1 MKPVA
6 HIHYLLIVLFYLT
19 ITHLQAQ
26 QIFIEKS
33 DDLGI
38 NHYATDPNAMGGGV
52 AIFDFNNDGFEDIY
66 LIGGINDDKLYEN
79 MGDNTFKDVTVEKRI
94 SFFSLV
100 KTMGVVTGDIDND
113 GYSDLFI
120 TTAENGHCYLLKN
133 EQGKSFKDISIPAGI
148 THESWSTTATMAD
161 YDLDGDLDIYV
172 GNYVSYNALPFED
185 NITNAERDFFYQ
197 NNGNGTFTKIENPLR
212 EEQAGCTLVTSFSD
226 FDQDGDPD
234 LFVLNDFGDFY
245 QSNKLLSNN
254 FPLTDFNEITDT
266 SNMNAEINSMGIA
279 TGDFN
284 EDGNFDYYITNIGH
298 NILYQGNNNH
308 IFINTSD
315 IEKVNDGTGV
325 SWGTAFLDVNNDSY
339 LDLLVAKGT
348 LAALDIPQKNKFYL
362 RNNQGVFEDMSEI
375 QMLDDPN
382 RARGMSFGDLNNDGK
397 PDLIVCNIKVEPENQ
412 GGTLVYLNNNKSAEA
427 NWVKVSLQGVENNK
441 NAYGSI
447 VKAYINN
454 RQLIREVSA
463 GQSYLSQYS
472 PTAHFGLGNA
482 TKIDSIVVEWPGK
495 KTKNVHKDL
504 DINQTYKIIENG
516 AHYVLESLKLTLP
529 EGESAFL
536 EGAEQTQPGIYRDT
550 ILTASPKLI
559 RITKLDFDSDSDLGN
574 DNSSQY
580 SVARQW
586 NELLLESIRND
597 YARPTVHARNL
608 FHISLAMYEAFSAY
622 NQETKPYFLGNT
634 VGNYKVDFNGIASPN
649 DIQKAQEEAMS
660 YACYRLLNHRFKNS
674 PGYIEIRGD
683 YTRLMLQLGYEPS
696 FISTDY
702 SDGNA
707 AALGNYIAEQLIAF
721 GLQDGSNEIYGYKN
735 TFYEPK
741 NEPLIV
747 NEPGN
752 PTITY
757 PNNWQPLSI
766 RNFIDQS
773 GNVIGE
779 DIPDFLSP
787 EWGEVIPFALANS
800 NLTIHNKDGEN
811 YWIYH
816 NPGKPSLLED
826 NRAKGLE
833 NAYKWGFSMVSVW
846 SSHLDPSD
854 GKMIDISPASIG
866 NVQIDSF
873 PETFQEYQSYY
884 KFFEGGDIGKGH
896 SVNPV
901 TGIPYTPQMVPRGDY
916 ARVLAEFWADGP
928 DSETPPGHWFT
939 ILNYVNDHPLMEKK
953 FSGKGNLLSDLEWD
967 VKSYFLLAG
976 AMHDAAI
983 TAWSIKGYYDYIRPI
998 SAIRYMA
1005 SKGQDSDQN
1014 LINYHPEGIPLI
1026 PGYIEIVKEGDLL
1039 AGANNEHVGDI
1050 KLYAWKGTHFIN
1062 NPDTDEAGVDWILA
1076 ENWVPYQRPSFV
1088 TPPFAGY
1095 VSGHSTFSRAAAKV
1109 LTLLTGSSFFPGGMG
1124 VFNTEKN
1131 EFLVFEDGPS
1141 IDLTLQWATYQDA
1154 SDQCSLSRIWGGIHP
1169 PIDDVPGRV
1178 KGEVI
1183 GNDAYIKAV
1192 NYFYEDKDQDG
1203 YFSFEDLDDNDKNIG
1218 PMNSENITEVKY
1230 SLYPIP
1236 VKDELALDIEEFEG
1250 VLNLN
1255 VFDIYG
1261 KNVLDTVIRTRNN
1274 KVNILLQKLTPGA
1287 YILTCTTLKGQ
1298 KIIAQKIIK
1307 Q

>member
-1 MKPVA
+1 MKSV
-6 HIHYLLIVLFYLT
+6 INIYYLIITFLYLT
-19 ITHLQAQ
+19 TPHLQAQ
-26 QIFIEKS
+26 QIFVEKS
-33 DDLGI
+33 GDLGI
-38 NHYATDPNAMGGGV
+38 NHYAIDPNAMGGGV

-66 LIGGINDDKLYEN
+66 LTGGINDDKLYEN
-79 MGDNTFKDVTVEKRI
+79 LGDATFKDVTAEKGI
-94 SFFSLV
+94 SFFNLV

-133 EQGKSFKDISIPAGI
+133 ERGTSFRDISTAAGI

-185 NITNAERDFFYQ
+185 NITNAEPDFFYQ
-197 NNGNGTFTKIENPLR
+197 NNGNGTFTRIENPLS
-212 EEQAGCTLVTSFSD
+212 EEKAGCTLVTSFSD
-226 FDQDGDPD
+226 FDQDGDSD

-254 FPLTDFNEITDT
+254 FPYTTFNEITDT

-279 TGDFN
+279 IGDFN
-284 EDGNFDYYITNIGH
+284 EDGNFDYYITNIGN
-298 NILYQGNNNH
+298 NILYKGNNNQMFTN
-308 IFINTSD
+308 ISD
-315 IEKVNDGTGV
+315 IENVNDGTGV
-325 SWGTAFLDVNNDSY
+325 SWGTAFLDANNDSY
-339 LDLLVAKGT
+339 LDLFVAKGT
-348 LAALDIPQKNKFYL
+348 LASIDIPQKNKFYL
-362 RNNQGVFEDMSEI
+362 RNSQGTFEDISEI

-397 PDLIVCNIKVEPENQ
+397 PDLVVCNIKVEPENQ
-412 GGTLVYLNNNKSAEA
+412 GGTLVYLNNNDSTGF
-427 NWVKVSLQGVENNK
+427 NWTKISLQGVDNNK

-447 VKAYINN
+447 VKVYIND

-463 GQSYLSQYS
+463 GHSYLSQYS

-495 KTKNVHKDL
+495 KTKNTHKDL

-516 AHYVLESLKLTLP
+516 ELYAFESLKLTLAV
-529 EGESAFL
+529 GESVFL
-536 EGAEQTQPGIYRDT
+536 EGAEQTQSGIYRDT
-550 ILTASPKLI
+550 ILTVSPKLI
-559 RITKLDFDSDSDLGN
+559 RITKLDFDSDTGQGS
-574 DNSSQY
+574 SSQY
-580 SVARQW
+580 SVARKW

-608 FHISLAMYEAFSAY
+608 FHVSLAMYEAFAIY
-622 NQETKPYFLGNT
+622 DQEAKSYFLGNT
-634 VGNYKVDFNGIASPN
+634 VGDYKARFNGIELSN
-649 DIQKAQEEAMS
+649 EVQVAQEKAMS

-674 PGYIEIRGD
+674 PGYVELRGE

-707 AALGNYIAEQLIAF
+707 AALGNYIAEQLIVF
-721 GLQDGSNEIYGYKN
+721 GLQDGSNEANNYEN
-735 TFYEPK
+735 TFYKPK

-752 PTITY
+752 PIITH

-773 GNVIGE
+773 GNIIGE

-787 EWGEVIPFALANS
+787 EWGKVIPFALTDS
-800 NLTIHNKDGEN
+800 DLTIHNKDGEN

-816 NPGKPSLLED
+816 DPGKPSILKG
-826 NRAKGLE
+826 NQFKGLE

-846 SSHLDPSD
+846 SSHLDPND
-854 GKMIDISPASIG
+854 DNMIDISPASIG
-866 NVQIDSF
+866 NVQIDGF

-884 KFFEGGDIGKGH
+884 KFFEGGDTGQGH
-896 SVNPV
+896 TVNPI
-901 TGIPYTPQMVPRGDY
+901 TGSPYTQQMVYRGDY

-939 ILNYVNDHPLMEKK
+939 ILNYVNDHPLVEKK
-953 FSGKGNLLSDLEWD
+953 FSGKGNILSNLEWD
-967 VKSYFLLAG
+967 VKSYFMLAG

-1005 SKGQDSDQN
+1005 SKGQDSDES
-1014 LINYHPEGIPLI
+1014 LENYHSDGIPLI
-1026 PGYIEIVKEGDLL
+1026 PGYIEVVKENDPLSGD
-1039 AGANNEHVGDI
+1039 NNEHVGEI

-1076 ENWVPYQRPSFV
+1076 KNWVPYQRPSFV

-1109 LTLLTGSSFFPGGMG
+1109 ISLLTGNNFFPGGIG
-1124 VFNTEKN
+1124 IFNTKKN

-1141 IDLTLQWATYQDA
+1141 TDVILQWATYQDA

-1169 PIDDVPGRV
+1169 PIDDIPGRV
-1178 KGEVI
+1178 NGEII
-1183 GNDAYIKAV
+1183 GHDAYIKAI
-1192 NYFYEDKDQDG
+1192 NYFYEDNDKDG
-1203 YFSFEDLDDNDKNIG
+1203 YFSFEDLDDNDANIG
-1218 PMNSENITEVKY
+1218 PTNSENITEIKY
-1230 SLYPIP
+1230 TLYPIP
-1236 VKDELALDIEEFEG
+1236 VKDLLTLNIDEFVG
-1250 VLNLN
+1250 ILNLN
-1255 VFDIYG
+1255 VFDSYG
-1261 KNVLDTVIRTRNN
+1261 RNVLNTHVRTKNN
-1274 KVNILLQKLTPGA
+1274 KVNIPLLKLAHGT
-1287 YILTCTTLKGQ
+1287 YILIFTTLKGQ
-1298 KIIAQKIIK
+1298 KIITQKIIK